1 TAVSYETGF
10 DFSDWWASLFGGSTA
25 APEAAVEITMD
36 TGSDE
41 AADSTPADELTAYM
55 EELSRDRN
63 LLFAVVYQGK
73 LLYTNLDG
81 LSGPEVQ
88 ESGIPDFA
96 SFVPEEEYNF
106 TLLYN

>member
-1 TAVSYETGF
+1 MIGAAAGGEEWYDYSYGTAHETAVSYETGF

-25 APEAAVEITMD
+25 ASEAAVEITMD

-63 LLFAVVYQGK
+63 LLFSLVFQVKQ
-73 LLYTNLDG
+73 
-81 LSGPEVQ
+81 P
-88 ESGIPDFA
+88 
-96 SFVPEEEYNF
+96 
-106 TLLYN
+106 